1 MSGHLLYE
9 AQRVLLARM
18 LADSSLA
25 ALVSTR
31 IYDNPPETAVFD
43 YISFGDH
50 TAIPWNT
57 KTDNGQQLTF
67 IVHFWSR
74 SSSRATL
81 LQMMKAAQDSLQ
93 NCSLTVSGGTVT
105 LCQWEYEDSRLDP
118 DGKTWHGVQRYRL
131 LASE

>member
-9 AQRVLLARM
+9 VQKSVLSRLLADTVM
-18 LADSSLA
+18 ISLVAD
-25 ALVSTR
+25 R
-31 IYDNPPETAVFD
+31 IFDNPPETAVFD
-43 YISFGDH
+43 YVSFGDH

-67 IVHFWSR
+67 VIHAWSR
-74 SSSRATL
+74 ESSRAKL
-81 LQMMKAAQDSLQ
+81 LQILKALQDSLQ
-93 NCSLTVSGGTVT
+93 NCSLTVQGGTVT